1 MCRADVPRVP
11 EQFPEAG
18 ETHSTGLGRASPRIA
33 RPAVKT
39 RAGVPFVDT
48 LGVTNRVPPPIDA
61 RVCRRSLSR
70 PRNGG
75 RDLSGR
81 REVSSSTFES
91 PEAAQTKTL
100 NPGFV
105 GSQTPLPR
113 RAVIRST
120 AISDDTYW
128 TPASVV
134 YKISRDFLSTTSQNT
149 HREID
154 LWKYLQSPDCE
165 PSAFFREQIAV
176 RLFALVTPSVGSST
190 AAFDHSFIPAP

>member
-18 ETHSTGLGRASPRIA
+18 ETLEDRLGHASPRIA

-39 RAGVPFVDT
+39 RAGVPFVDP

-105 GSQTPLPR
+105 GSQTPLSR
-113 RAVIRST
+113 RAVIRSD
-120 AISDDTYW
+120 SNL
-128 TPASVV
+128 
-134 YKISRDFLSTTSQNT
+134 R
-149 HREID
+149 R
-154 LWKYLQSPDCE
+154 
-165 PSAFFREQIAV
+165 
-176 RLFALVTPSVGSST
+176 
-190 AAFDHSFIPAP
+190 HSFDTRECGVQDFPRFFFHDESKYSYS

>member
-18 ETHSTGLGRASPRIA
+18 ETLDAFGHASPRIA

-61 RVCRRSLSR
+61 RVCRTSTLR

-91 PEAAQTKTL
+91 PEAAQTK
-100 NPGFV
+100 
-105 GSQTPLPR
+105 
-113 RAVIRST
+113 
-120 AISDDTYW
+120 
-128 TPASVV
+128 
-134 YKISRDFLSTTSQNT
+134 
-149 HREID
+149 
-154 LWKYLQSPDCE
+154 
-165 PSAFFREQIAV
+165 
-176 RLFALVTPSVGSST
+176 
-190 AAFDHSFIPAP
+190 HS

>member
-1 MCRADVPRVP
+1 MSRASRNNFPRPVRHTRLA
-11 EQFPEAG
+11 FG
-18 ETHSTGLGRASPRIA
+18 HASPRIA

-61 RVCRRSLSR
+61 RVCRRYLTR

-120 AISDDTYW
+120 SNLRRHIWRAYGHPRVWCTRFFRIFY
-128 TPASVV
+128 PRRV
-134 YKISRDFLSTTSQNT
+134 KILIGSF
-149 HREID
+149 REID
-154 LWKYLQSPDCE
+154 FLKYLHLQTVNLRHFLEAIFSRATLR
-165 PSAFFREQIAV
+165 SG
-176 RLFALVTPSVGSST
+176 LVS
-190 AAFDHSFIPAP
+190 

>member
-1 MCRADVPRVP
+1 M
-11 EQFPEAG
+11 
-18 ETHSTGLGRASPRIA
+18 
-33 RPAVKT
+33 KT

-61 RVCRRSLSR
+61 RVCRRSLTR

-105 GSQTPLPR
+105 GSQTPLSR
-113 RAVIRST
+113 RAVIRSD
-120 AISDDTYW
+120 SNL
-128 TPASVV
+128 
-134 YKISRDFLSTTSQNT
+134 R
-149 HREID
+149 R
-154 LWKYLQSPDCE
+154 
-165 PSAFFREQIAV
+165 
-176 RLFALVTPSVGSST
+176 
-190 AAFDHSFIPAP
+190 HSFDTRECGVQDFPRFFFHDESKYSYS

>member
-18 ETHSTGLGRASPRIA
+18 ETLEDRLGHASPRIA

-61 RVCRRSLSR
+61 RVCRTSTLR

-81 REVSSSTFES
+81 REVSSS
-91 PEAAQTKTL
+91 
-100 NPGFV
+100 
-105 GSQTPLPR
+105 PLWLTNKAKLTHVSWVPR
-113 RAVIRST
+113 
-120 AISDDTYW
+120 
-128 TPASVV
+128 PH
-134 YKISRDFLSTTSQNT
+134 FHGGL
-149 HREID
+149 
-154 LWKYLQSPDCE
+154 
-165 PSAFFREQIAV
+165 
-176 RLFALVTPSVGSST
+176 
-190 AAFDHSFIPAP
+190 